1 MIQHKAILGITCLL
15 SLGGPVSLQLLPIHK
30 FAIAQDAL
38 PASTTVLTPPSD
50 SSASAQPSPS
60 ILLEPGSRGNEVTVL
75 QRQLQMLGYYDGFI
89 DGIYGVVTQ
98 AGVKKFQEAVNLP
111 TTGNLDRYTWEQ
123 MRTPQLFN
131 RSPSNAP
138 SPSSEPSSASLS
150 SEAAIPSEGDAS
162 VSITLDDENESEDA
176 PQPANRS
183 AEEEAQE
190 GLPSQSGTV
199 ASTTRRSLWPLLAF
213 LGFALAA
220 GGMGIALVLW
230 QRLRHIEEEQAN
242 TQFPSKPSSL
252 PMGSASALAY
262 EKRLNAKAVDNSVAP
277 NSPEETTRLARVN
290 IFDEL
295 IEDLRSPDP
304 DRRRKAIWELGQR
317 GNSSAAKPLVDTLLD
332 ADSKERSLI
341 LAALSE
347 IGMRTLK
354 PVNRALAVSLQD
366 PNPEVR
372 KNAIR
377 DLTRVYDLVNQI
389 SQMLAHASQDNNS
402 EVQDTA
408 RWALEQLG
416 RMHLL
421 SGTAAS
427 ATLTSS
433 GQAPELLQGDSP
445 PSST

>member
-1 MIQHKAILGITCLL
+1 MIQRKAILGITYLL
-15 SLGGPVSLQLLPIHK
+15 SIGVPTASLLLPIHK
-30 FAIAQDAL
+30 SAIAQDTL
-38 PASTTVLTPPSD
+38 PASPTVQTPPPD
-50 SSASAQPSPS
+50 SGVSVPQPS

-89 DGIYGVVTQ
+89 DGIYGVATQ
-98 AGVKKFQEAVNLP
+98 AGVKNFQEAVNLP
-111 TTGNLDRYTWEQ
+111 PTGSLDRRTWEQ

-131 RSPSNAP
+131 RPPSDAP
-138 SPSSEPSSASLS
+138 SPRPTPSSESLSDSSVSAEAEGSTPVTPALGRAEEAAEPANSSA
-150 SEAAIPSEGDAS
+150 AEGDPEDLLIQS
-162 VSITLDDENESEDA
+162 ESA
-176 PQPANRS
+176 
-183 AEEEAQE
+183 
-190 GLPSQSGTV
+190 
-199 ASTTRRSLWPLLAF
+199 ASTPQSSLWPFLAL

-220 GGMGIALVLW
+220 GGIGVALLLW
-230 QRLRHIEEEQAN
+230 QRLRHIEGEQAN
-242 TQFPSKPSSL
+242 AQFSSKPSSL
-252 PMGSASALAY
+252 TKGSASIMAH
-262 EKRLNAKAVDNSVAP
+262 EKRLTAEAANGIAS

-347 IGMRTLK
+347 VGMRTLK

-389 SQMLAHASQDNNS
+389 SQMLAHASQDSNS

-416 RMHLL
+416 RMPLL
-421 SGTAAS
+421 SGTASS
-427 ATLTSS
+427 ATLISS

-445 PSST
+445 PPSSP